1 MATTTY
7 LKAAAGLDQDPAIV
21 RDTVHHS
28 EGPGPDV
35 MDAASLIGDKVVNA
49 TGDDLGKIEAIML
62 DVNSGHIAYAVL
74 SFGGFLGMGSKLF
87 AIPWSALV
95 LDARHKRFV
104 LDVSKERLES
114 APGSDKDH
122 WPSMADRAWATGLHD
137 YYEVAPYWG
146 DDPLSA
152 SSG

>member
-62 DVNSGHIAYAVL
+62 DINSVHIAYAVL
-74 SFGGFLGMGSKLF
+74 SFGGFLVMVSKF
-87 AIPWSALV
+87 FVIPCSAFV
-95 LDARHKRFV
+95 LDA
-104 LDVSKERLES
+104 
-114 APGSDKDH
+114 
-122 WPSMADRAWATGLHD
+122 
-137 YYEVAPYWG
+137 
-146 DDPLSA
+146 
-152 SSG
+152 